1 MFHRLL
7 PSRLYLTSKPGPL
20 SRISGAASFL
30 VAILAAATLSACTG
44 GEDRAADSGHPIAA
58 PDPIRVGPYAIGEG
72 TLYRARGEELVPLA
86 ALPGGGVAADTL
98 EECAGAIP
106 ELGSSRFGALTLS
119 PDPDWAAWETTGLG
133 ACIGVVGPTDPP
145 ARVLGVWSAAIP
157 DSLIWAPVGRFLAV
171 WWIHPAQRRS
181 LWVFDA
187 VSSARLEMPW
197 DMDCIY
203 EEDCDVERVVWL
215 GGTLL
220 NVGIRLGPAE
230 ESVPFEV
237 NVAET
242 SPTGSTE
249 EI

>member
-1 MFHRLL
+1 MNLG
-7 PSRLYLTSKPGPL
+7 S
-20 SRISGAASFL
+20 SGAARF
-30 VAILAAATLSACTG
+30 VVGILAAAALGACTG
-44 GEDRAADSGHPIAA
+44 DEGGAADSRHVVAA
-58 PDPIRVGPYAIGEG
+58 PDPTRVGPYAIGEG
-72 TLYRARGEELVPLA
+72 TLYSVRGEELVPLA
-86 ALPGGGVAADTL
+86 VLPGRGVAADTL
-98 EECAGAIP
+98 EECTGAIP
-106 ELGSSRFGALTLS
+106 ELGSARFGALTLS
-119 PDPDWAAWETTGLG
+119 PDPAWAAWETMGPG

-145 ARVLGVWSAAIP
+145 VRVLGVWSAAIP
-157 DSLIWAPVGRFLAV
+157 DSLLWAPAGRFLAV

-187 VSSARLEMPW
+187 ISSTRLEMPW
-197 DMDCIY
+197 DMDCTY

-242 SPTGSTE
+242 PPTGTRE

>member
-1 MFHRLL
+1 
-7 PSRLYLTSKPGPL
+7 
-20 SRISGAASFL
+20 
-30 VAILAAATLSACTG
+30 
-44 GEDRAADSGHPIAA
+44 
-58 PDPIRVGPYAIGEG
+58 
-72 TLYRARGEELVPLA
+72 
-86 ALPGGGVAADTL
+86 
-98 EECAGAIP
+98 
-106 ELGSSRFGALTLS
+106 
-119 PDPDWAAWETTGLG
+119 
-133 ACIGVVGPTDPP
+133 
-145 ARVLGVWSAAIP
+145 
-157 DSLIWAPVGRFLAV
+157 
-171 WWIHPAQRRS
+171 
-181 LWVFDA
+181 VFDA